1 MPPAEGTELVGSD
14 SLNRK
19 IPLRV
24 ATFNIAGGVGKD
36 GKFDLTRTLAAVRG
50 FDVVGVEEVH
60 GSLIGDLGNEIYG
73 LGKESGLPLLFAPTE
88 RQWFHESFG
97 NGILCD
103 LRITH
108 WQRFPISTSASHSNR
123 NILLVDAI
131 YFDKPLH
138 IIVTHLDRHED
149 HDAELRSVISLF
161 NDLSEPAILLGDLN
175 TMESDPQL
183 QSLDSSPGFINCLRS
198 KLGDGIDPINAD
210 WIYVRGLRCL
220 NAGFSDNGASDHHLA
235 WADLAP
241 LDESATPAPATRPAT
256 IPSQVQ

>member
-1 MPPAEGTELVGSD
+1 MPPAEGTELVGAD

-19 IPLRV
+19 IPLHV

-36 GKFDLTRTLAAVRG
+36 GKLDLARTVAAVRG

-60 GSLIGDLGNEIYG
+60 GSLIGELGNEIYG

-88 RQWFHESFG
+88 RQWFHDSFG

-103 LRITH
+103 LRVTH

-123 NILLVDAI
+123 NLLLVDAI

-138 IIVTHLDRHED
+138 ILITHLDRHED
-149 HDAELRSVISLF
+149 HDAELRTVISLF
-161 NDLSEPAILLGDLN
+161 DDLSEPAILLGDLN
-175 TMESDPQL
+175 TIASDPQL
-183 QSLDSSPGFINCLRS
+183 QALDSIPGVVNCLQA
-198 KLGDGIDPINAD
+198 KLGDTIDASNVD

-235 WADLAP
+235 WAELAP
-241 LDESATPAPATRPAT
+241 LNQDASPTPTTQPATL
-256 IPSQVQ
+256 PSQVQ